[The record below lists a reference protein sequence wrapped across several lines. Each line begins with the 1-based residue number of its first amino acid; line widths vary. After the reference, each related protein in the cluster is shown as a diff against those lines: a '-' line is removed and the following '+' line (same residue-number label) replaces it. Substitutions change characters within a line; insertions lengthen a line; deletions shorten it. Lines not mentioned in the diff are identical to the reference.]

1 MIALNLLYLLVGIT
15 ALPWILW
22 RRLSSKRPV
31 AAIRE
36 RFTGRVRVANCP
48 KNHRRIWLHGVSV
61 GEVQLIRKLIH
72 ELKHQACLK
81 NQLIDCVISSS
92 TTTGLDVATKSH
104 ESDHVFPCPL
114 DFSWAIKQTFSRVRP
129 DVLVLAELEIW
140 PNLLQIAEDYGIP
153 VVVVNGRMSER
164 SYRGYK
170 RLGRIAA
177 LMVQR
182 LTLVL
187 SRSQEDSDRFTDLGA
202 QLVETT
208 GSLKFDGIY
217 DDEHNDKIQQLRKIT
232 GINRDSPVFIA
243 GSTQEPEESLAV
255 ETFLQQ
261 QKTHSSLKL
270 ILVPR
275 HVERTREIATWLTCR
290 LQQPDACHVP
300 WYYRSKLTDQ
310 ASLLSGNSFI
320 LLVDVTGELA
330 AWWALAT
337 MAFVGGSLDGVR
349 GGQNMLEPAAYGVA
363 VCFGPYTR
371 NFRTE
376 VSELLKAEAA
386 IVVHDGTELTNFV
399 TQCLNDPAY
408 SRMIGTRAQK
418 LIEKNQGGTRLT
430 ALRILD
436 FLPAI

>member
-1 MIALNLLYLLVGIT
+1 MGIT

-61 GEVQLIRKLIH
+61 GEVQLIRTLVH

-217 DDEHNDKIQQLRKIT
+217 GD
-232 GINRDSPVFIA
+232 
-243 GSTQEPEESLAV
+243 
-255 ETFLQQ
+255 
-261 QKTHSSLKL
+261 
-270 ILVPR
+270 
-275 HVERTREIATWLTCR
+275 
-290 LQQPDACHVP
+290 
-300 WYYRSKLTDQ
+300 
-310 ASLLSGNSFI
+310 
-320 LLVDVTGELA
+320 
-330 AWWALAT
+330 
-337 MAFVGGSLDGVR
+337 
-349 GGQNMLEPAAYGVA
+349 
-363 VCFGPYTR
+363 
-371 NFRTE
+371 
-376 VSELLKAEAA
+376 
-386 IVVHDGTELTNFV
+386 
-399 TQCLNDPAY
+399 
-408 SRMIGTRAQK
+408 
-418 LIEKNQGGTRLT
+418 
-430 ALRILD
+430 
-436 FLPAI
+436 

>member
-1 MIALNLLYLLVGIT
+1 VIALNLLYLLVGIT

-22 RRLSSKRPV
+22 RRLSKRRSV

-36 RFTGRVRVANCP
+36 RFTGRVSVADCP
-48 KNHRRIWLHGVSV
+48 KNHQRIWLHGVSV
-61 GEVQLIRKLIH
+61 GEVQLIRTLVN
-72 ELKHQACLK
+72 ELKHQANLK
-81 NQLIDCVISSS
+81 NQLIDCVVSSS
-92 TTTGLDVATKSH
+92 TTTGLEVATKGH
-104 ESDHVFPCPL
+104 EQGHVFPCPL
-114 DFSWAIKQTFSRVRP
+114 DFSWAIKQAFNRVRP

-140 PNLLQIAEDYGIP
+140 PNLLRIAEDYKIP

-177 LMVQR
+177 SMVQR
-182 LTLVL
+182 ISLVL
-187 SRSQEDSDRFTDLGA
+187 SRSQEDSEHFTDLGA
-202 QLVETT
+202 QQVETV

-217 DDEHNDKIQQLRKIT
+217 GEEHKDEIRQLRKIT
-232 GINRDSPVFIA
+232 GINSDNLVFIA

-261 QKTHSSLKL
+261 QKTHSRLKL

-275 HVERTREIATWLTCR
+275 HVERTREIAAWLTSR
-290 LQQPDACHVP
+290 LQQPDACHIP

-310 ASLLSGNSFI
+310 AKHLSDKSFI

-330 AWWALAT
+330 AWWGLAT
-337 MAFVGGSLDGVR
+337 VAFVGGSLDGIR

-363 VCFGPYTR
+363 VSFGPYTR

-399 TQCLNDPAY
+399 NQCLINPAY
-408 SRMIGTRAQK
+408 SRKIGTRAQK
-418 LIEKNQGGTRLT
+418 LIEKHQGGTKLT

>member
-1 MIALNLLYLLVGIT
+1 VIALNLLYLLVGIT

-22 RRLSSKRPV
+22 RRLSSQRPV
-31 AAIRE
+31 AAIQE
-36 RFTGRVRVANCP
+36 RFTGRVRVADCP

-61 GEVQLIRKLIH
+61 GEVQLIRTLVN
-72 ELKHQACLK
+72 ELEYQAGLK
-81 NQLIDCVISSS
+81 NQPIDCVISSS
-92 TTTGLDVATKSH
+92 TTTGLEVATKGH
-104 ESDHVFPCPL
+104 EQGHVFPCPL
-114 DFSWAIKQTFSRVRP
+114 DFSWAVKQAFNRVRP

-140 PNLLQIAEDYGIP
+140 PNLLRIAEDYKIP

-182 LTLVL
+182 ISLVL
-187 SRSQEDSDRFTDLGA
+187 SRSQDDSDRFIGLGA
-202 QLVETT
+202 QLVETI

-217 DDEHNDKIQQLRKIT
+217 GEERNDEINRLRQIA
-232 GINRDSPVFIA
+232 GINRDDPVFIA

-261 QKTHSSLKL
+261 QKTHPRLKL

-275 HVERTREIATWLTCR
+275 HVERTREIATWLTLR
-290 LQQPDACHVP
+290 LRQSDARHIP
-300 WYYRSKLTDQ
+300 WYYRSKLTGQ
-310 ASLLSGNSFI
+310 ANLSDKSFI

-330 AWWALAT
+330 AWWGLAT
-337 MAFVGGSLDGVR
+337 VAFVGGSLDGIR
-349 GGQNMLEPAAYGVA
+349 GGQNMLEPAAYGAA
-363 VCFGPYTR
+363 VSFGPYTR

-386 IVVHDGTELTNFV
+386 VVVHDGTELTNFV
-399 TQCLNDPAY
+399 NQCLIDPAY
-408 SRMIGTRAQK
+408 SKKIGTRAQK
-418 LIEKNQGGTRLT
+418 LIEKHQGGTKLT

-436 FLPAI
+436 FVPAI